1 MPVTGGAVGTAMRKP
16 TTGRGGNA
24 NFPSSR
30 AGLIQTEEDR
40 ELIKTLVGE
49 VLLEYHQPAVKN
61 DEELAQRFD
70 DYFRRCAVRG
80 QTPTVEEMF
89 LSTGLPWDFL
99 VDCEYGRRRGFTET
113 TSVIIKNAKTF
124 MRTIDA
130 KLVTSGKLNFLAYCF
145 RSKNYYGMS
154 DKTEVTISAGSSPEQ
169 TMSAEEIAARYESGD
184 EIETTFVDDQ
194 TPGDLD
200 V

>member
-1 MPVTGGAVGTAMRKP
+1 MPVTGGAVGTAMQKP

-49 VLLEYHQPAVKN
+49 VLLEYRRPVVKN
-61 DEELAQRFD
+61 DQELAERFD

-80 QTPTVEEMF
+80 QVPTIEEMY
-89 LSTGLPWDFL
+89 LSTGLVFEWL
-99 VDCEYGRRRGFTET
+99 ADCEHGKTRGFSDK
-113 TSVIIKNAKTF
+113 TSQIIKKAKSF
-124 MRTIDA
+124 MRSIDA
-130 KLVTSGKLNFLAYCF
+130 KLVTSGKLNFLTYCF

-154 DKTEVTISAGSSPEQ
+154 DKTEVTISAGVPQEE
-169 TMSAEEIAARYESGD
+169 TMSAEEIAARYGSGD